1 MGAWGHMLCIM
12 QSALN
17 VNDITIMVHILKT
30 QNTQKIKVVYN
41 DQNVMILHSDITT
54 TYKIKH

>member
-41 DQNVMILHSDITT
+41 DQNVIDGWMWIDR
-54 TYKIKH
+54 